1 MHNSKRNDISYK
13 IIKLT
18 NGEDIIASLTS
29 NNADNIEIQDP
40 LLMTVI
46 SQRTNFDRG
55 ENDSLN
61 LSRWIEPYTEQKYF
75 DIKKSTIIT
84 MANVS
89 IGLSRYYEYFIK
101 KFLKAWEED
110 ERGSKTKSFDEEFTD
125 EEIYDELLEEL
136 KVESKLIH

>member
-75 DIKKSTIIT
+75 DIRKSTIVT
-84 MANVS
+84 TASVS
-89 IGLSRYYEYFIK
+89 VGLSKYYEYFIK
-101 KFLKAWEED
+101 KLKAWEED

-136 KVESKLIH
+136 EVESKLIH

>member
-75 DIKKSTIIT
+75 DIKKSTIVT

-101 KFLKAWEED
+101 KLKAWEED
-110 ERGSKTKSFDEEFTD
+110 ERSSKTKSFDEEFTD

-136 KVESKLIH
+136 EVESKLIH

>member
-1 MHNSKRNDISYK
+1 MHSSKRNDISYK

-18 NGEDIIASLTS
+18 NGENIIASLTS
-29 NNADNIEIQDP
+29 DNADNIEIQDP

-75 DIKKSTIIT
+75 DIKKSTIVTI
-84 MANVS
+84 ANVS

-101 KFLKAWEED
+101 KLKKWEED
-110 ERGSKTKSFDEEFTD
+110 ERSSKSKSFDEEFTD
-125 EEIYDELLEEL
+125 EEIYDELLDSIE
-136 KVESKLIH
+136 VESKLIH

>member
-61 LSRWIEPYTEQKYF
+61 LSRWIEPYTEQKYY
-75 DIKKSTIIT
+75 DIKKSTIVT

-89 IGLSRYYEYFIK
+89 FGLSRYYEYFIHK
-101 KFLKAWEED
+101 LKTWEED
-110 ERGSKTKSFDEEFTD
+110 ERGSKSKSFDKEFTD

-136 KVESKLIH
+136 EVESKLIH

>member
-101 KFLKAWEED
+101 KLKAWEED

-125 EEIYDELLEEL
+125 EEIYDELLDEL
-136 KVESKLIH
+136 ELDSKLIH

>member
-1 MHNSKRNDISYK
+1 MHSSKKNDISYK

-18 NGEDIIASLTS
+18 NGENIIASLTS
-29 NNADNIEIQDP
+29 DNADNIEIQDP

-61 LSRWIEPYTEQKYF
+61 LSRWIEPYTEQKYY
-75 DIKKSTIIT
+75 DIKKSTIVT

-89 IGLSRYYEYFIK
+89 FGLSRYYEYFIHK
-101 KFLKAWEED
+101 LAAWEKD
-110 ERGSKTKSFDEEFTD
+110 EHIAESKSFDKEFTD
-125 EEIYDELLEEL
+125 EEIYDNLLDELEITN
-136 KVESKLIH
+136 KLIH

>member
-1 MHNSKRNDISYK
+1 MHSSKKNDISYK

-18 NGEDIIASLTS
+18 NGENIIASLTS
-29 NNADNIEIQDP
+29 DNADNIEIQDP

-61 LSRWIEPYTEQKYF
+61 LSRWIEPYTEQKYY
-75 DIKKSTIIT
+75 DIKKSTIVT

-89 IGLSRYYEYFIK
+89 FGLSRYYEYFIHK
-101 KFLKAWEED
+101 LKTWEED

-136 KVESKLIH
+136 EVESKLIH

>member
-75 DIKKSTIIT
+75 DIKKSTIVT

-101 KFLKAWEED
+101 KLKAWEED
-110 ERGSKTKSFDEEFTD
+110 ERSSKTKSFDEEFTD
-125 EEIYDELLEEL
+125 EEIYDELLDEL
-136 KVESKLIH
+136 ELDSKLIH

>member
-75 DIKKSTIIT
+75 DIKKSTIVT

-101 KFLKAWEED
+101 KLKAWEED

>member
-75 DIKKSTIIT
+75 DIKKSTIVT

-101 KFLKAWEED
+101 KLKKWEED
-110 ERGSKTKSFDEEFTD
+110 ERSSKSKSFDEEFTD

>member
-101 KFLKAWEED
+101 KLKAWEED
-110 ERGSKTKSFDEEFTD
+110 ERSSKTKSFDEEFTD

>member
-29 NNADNIEIQDP
+29 DNTDNIEIQDP

-61 LSRWIEPYTEQKYF
+61 LSRWIEPYTEQKYY
-75 DIKKSTIIT
+75 DIKKSTIVT

-89 IGLSRYYEYFIK
+89 FGLSRYYEYFIHK
-101 KFLKAWEED
+101 LKTWEED
-110 ERGSKTKSFDEEFTD
+110 ERGSKPKSFDKEFTD
-125 EEIYDELLEEL
+125 KEIYDELLEEL
-136 KVESKLIH
+136 EVESKLIH

>member
-1 MHNSKRNDISYK
+1 MHNSKRNDISDK

-29 NNADNIEIQDP
+29 DNTDNIEIQDP

-101 KFLKAWEED
+101 KLKAWEED

-136 KVESKLIH
+136 EVESKLIH

>member
-1 MHNSKRNDISYK
+1 MHSSKKNDISYK

-18 NGEDIIASLTS
+18 NGENIIASLTS
-29 NNADNIEIQDP
+29 DNADNIEIQDP

-61 LSRWIEPYTEQKYF
+61 LSRWIEPYTEQKYY
-75 DIKKSTIIT
+75 DIKKSTIVT

-89 IGLSRYYEYFIK
+89 FGLSRYYEYFIHK
-101 KFLKAWEED
+101 LKMWEED
-110 ERGSKTKSFDEEFTD
+110 EHGSKQKSFDKEFTD
-125 EEIYDELLEEL
+125 EEIYDELLDDLEL
-136 KVESKLIH
+136 ASKLIH

>member
-29 NNADNIEIQDP
+29 DNTDNIEIQDP

-61 LSRWIEPYTEQKYF
+61 LSRWIEPYTEQKYY
-75 DIKKSTIIT
+75 DIKKSTIVT

-89 IGLSRYYEYFIK
+89 FGLSRYYEYFIHK
-101 KFLKAWEED
+101 LKTWEED
-110 ERGSKTKSFDEEFTD
+110 ERGSKSKSFDKEFTD

-136 KVESKLIH
+136 EVESKLIH

>member
-1 MHNSKRNDISYK
+1 MHSSKKNDISYK

-18 NGEDIIASLTS
+18 NGENIIASLTS
-29 NNADNIEIQDP
+29 DNADNIEIQDP

-61 LSRWIEPYTEQKYF
+61 LSRWIEPYTEQKYY
-75 DIKKSTIIT
+75 DIKKSTIVT

-89 IGLSRYYEYFIK
+89 FGLSRYYEYFIHK
-101 KFLKAWEED
+101 LKTWEED
-110 ERGSKTKSFDEEFTD
+110 ERGSKSKSFDKEFTD
-125 EEIYDELLEEL
+125 EEIYDELLDEL
-136 KVESKLIH
+136 EITNKLIH

>member
-75 DIKKSTIIT
+75 DIKKSTIVT

-101 KFLKAWEED
+101 KLKAWEED
-110 ERGSKTKSFDEEFTD
+110 ERSSKTKSFDEEFTD

>member
-75 DIKKSTIIT
+75 DIKKSTIVT

-89 IGLSRYYEYFIK
+89 FGLSRYYEYFIHK
-101 KFLKAWEED
+101 LKTWEED

>member
-1 MHNSKRNDISYK
+1 MHNSKKNDTSYK

-18 NGEDIIASLTS
+18 NGENIIASITS
-29 NNADNIEIQDP
+29 DNKYNIEIQDP
-40 LLMTVI
+40 LLMSVI

-55 ENDSLN
+55 DTDSLN

-75 DIKKSTIIT
+75 DIRKSTIVT
-84 MANVS
+84 TASVS
-89 IGLSRYYEYFIK
+89 VGLSKYYEYFIK
-101 KFLKAWEED
+101 KLKAWEED

-136 KVESKLIH
+136 EVESKLIH

>member
-101 KFLKAWEED
+101 KLKAWEED

>member
-1 MHNSKRNDISYK
+1 MHSSKKNDISYK

-18 NGEDIIASLTS
+18 NGENIIASLTS
-29 NNADNIEIQDP
+29 DNADNIEIQDP

-61 LSRWIEPYTEQKYF
+61 LSRWIEPYTEQKYY
-75 DIKKSTIIT
+75 DIKKSTIVT

-89 IGLSRYYEYFIK
+89 FGLSRYYEYFIHK
-101 KFLKAWEED
+101 LKTWEED
-110 ERGSKTKSFDEEFTD
+110 ERGSKPKSFDKEFTD
-125 EEIYDELLEEL
+125 KEIYDELLDEL
-136 KVESKLIH
+136 EITNKLIH